1 MEKEYNPALQFD
13 AFTAGIEDGGL
24 RSSSSIAI
32 LAGAAGAGRAGGG
45 GAGGGGGLT
54 KKNVVDALVEGKI
67 ANYFE
72 ITSAISKMI
81 KTDNLVEGEDG
92 YLSVTSKCAFNV
104 EMLENDLPIT
114 IREKAVELAAKTA
127 RLELYYKENKA
138 TVEKDG
144 DKYKVTLHVSDKNCD
159 FMVLSLYFPSEA
171 QAQVVKEKF
180 QTHPGEVYENLINS
194 ILSNN

>member
-32 LAGAAGAGRAGGG
+32 LTCYIIARSEEK
-45 GAGGGGGLT
+45 LT

-127 RLELYYKENKA
+127 RLEIYKKENKA

-159 FMVLSLYFPSEA
+159 FMVLSLYFPSKA

-194 ILSNN
+194 IFSNN

>member
-1 MEKEYNPALQFD
+1 MVKRLEIEYNTALQFD

-32 LAGAAGAGRAGGG
+32 LACYIIARSKEK
-45 GAGGGGGLT
+45 LT
-54 KKNVVDALVEGKI
+54 AKNVVDALVEGKI

-72 ITSAISKMI
+72 ISSAISKMI
-81 KTDNLVEGEDG
+81 KTNNLVENEDG
-92 YLSVTSKCAFNV
+92 HLSITEKCAFNV

-127 RLELYYKENKA
+127 RLELYKKENKA

-144 DKYKVTLHVSDKNCD
+144 NRYKVTLHVSDKDCD

-194 ILSNN
+194 IFANE

>member
-32 LAGAAGAGRAGGG
+32 LACYIIARSEEK
-45 GAGGGGGLT
+45 LT

-81 KTDNLVEGEDG
+81 ILLRVRTDI
-92 YLSVTSKCAFNV
+92 YLSQANAHLMLKCLR
-104 EMLENDLPIT
+104 MI
-114 IREKAVELAAKTA
+114 
-127 RLELYYKENKA
+127 Y
-138 TVEKDG
+138 
-144 DKYKVTLHVSDKNCD
+144 
-159 FMVLSLYFPSEA
+159 LSL
-171 QAQVVKEKF
+171 
-180 QTHPGEVYENLINS
+180 
-194 ILSNN
+194 

>member
-1 MEKEYNPALQFD
+1 MKCLEKEYNPALQFD

-32 LAGAAGAGRAGGG
+32 LACYIIARSEEK
-45 GAGGGGGLT
+45 LT

-92 YLSVTSKCAFNV
+92 YLSVTDKCAFNV

-127 RLELYYKENKA
+127 RLEIYKKENKA

-159 FMVLSLYFPSEA
+159 FMVLCLYFPSEV

-180 QTHPGEVYENLINS
+180 QTHPSEVYENLINS
-194 ILSNN
+194 IFSDN

>member
-1 MEKEYNPALQFD
+1 MKCLEKEYNPALQLD

-32 LAGAAGAGRAGGG
+32 LACYIIARSEEK
-45 GAGGGGGLT
+45 LT

-92 YLSVTSKCAFNV
+92 YLSITSKCAFNV

-127 RLELYYKENKA
+127 RLEIYKKENKA

-171 QAQVVKEKF
+171 QALVVKEKF

-194 ILSNN
+194 IFANN

>member
-1 MEKEYNPALQFD
+1 MKCLEKEYHPALQCD

-32 LAGAAGAGRAGGG
+32 LACYIIARSEEK
-45 GAGGGGGLT
+45 LT

-92 YLSVTSKCAFNV
+92 YLSITSKCAFNV

-127 RLELYYKENKA
+127 RLEIYKKENKA

-171 QAQVVKEKF
+171 QALVVKEKF

-194 ILSNN
+194 IFANN

>member
-1 MEKEYNPALQFD
+1 MVKRLEKEYNTALQFD

-32 LAGAAGAGRAGGG
+32 LACYIIARSNEK
-45 GAGGGGGLT
+45 LT
-54 KKNVVDALVEGKI
+54 AKNVVDALVEGKI

-72 ITSAISKMI
+72 ISSAISKMI
-81 KTDNLVEGEDG
+81 KTNNLVENEDG
-92 YLSVTSKCAFNV
+92 HLSITEKCAFNV

-127 RLELYYKENKA
+127 RLELNKKENKA

-144 DKYKVTLHVSDKNCD
+144 NRYKVTLHVSDKDCD

-171 QAQVVKEKF
+171 QAQIVKEKF

-194 ILSNN
+194 IFANE